1 MKKLVMCL
9 VVGAV
14 LGAGAA
20 YADSSVCFCGHSH
33 DSGRSASVPLATTS
47 GCGPLATATGAVS
60 TAYGAGETCMEAVG
74 ATAVAPLQVAK
85 DAINSVCRGLSGGD
99 TLFWD

>member
-1 MKKLVMCL
+1 
-9 VVGAV
+9 
-14 LGAGAA
+14 
-20 YADSSVCFCGHSH
+20 
-33 DSGRSASVPLATTS
+33 
-47 GCGPLATATGAVS
+47 
-60 TAYGAGETCMEAVG
+60 MEAVG